1 MLLRSFAAR
10 LVLGLTVILCMAVFS
25 VSANATT
32 YYVRADGGTNVQCT
46 GKTDAAY
53 PGSGTGKACAWNNL
67 MEALPPNWLH
77 PEAAHIQGGDTVIIE
92 AGSYPIGWQK
102 GYYQRWGD
110 NCAAQY
116 APACHPQ
123 VIPSGTASNPT
134 RIVGAGW
141 DSGCTAP
148 PELWGTQGPNTMLS
162 LDGASNVVIACLGI
176 TDHANCTLNY
186 RPDSSHNCA
195 TRATGSGDNDPGLG
209 QYARVGL
216 HAQDSNNVT
225 LQDVNFHGLADQGV
239 QAGRISNWTVTR
251 VKVLGNGNVGWN
263 GDLGGN
269 NHNSSNSGT
278 LTFTDFTVA
287 WNGCQEHYPVD
298 GGYDMCYGQEQG
310 GYGDGLGEAWTGG
323 DWVFI
328 RPQFYRNTSDG
339 LDLLYAN
346 GTGSITIDEGYFAY
360 NVGNDLKTAGPATIT
375 NSVFIA
381 NCSVFRNT
389 NQPVAP
395 NPCRAGGG
403 EFADFAGLNQT
414 ITFAYNTVVGEPGCL
429 FGGDPT
435 STPATGSIALDRSDV
450 VNIENNI
457 FIGKPK
463 WNGDGLTCLVYYGS
477 PPPVTV
483 NYYNNIIW
491 NVRGNDCPATS
502 ICKDPQLTDESLAS
516 FNPDPLVSSPAIGNG
531 KSRTVTVAWDYY
543 NHTRSPSAPTI
554 GAVEY
559 RGQRYIGSG
568 SGDSPT
574 PPLNGSAQASAPVS
588 QGSDS
593 PRPATSPIPRPWGA
607 LSGGAGENPNAERY
621 HRLDTRNGFAAI
633 RVPGTSR
640 SLQDDARVAGVARS
654 VPVANDVIPAAADV
668 ARQAVTPATAEPA
681 KRSYIIILYDWFADL
696 YHKSR
701 RLFRH

>member
-1 MLLRSFAAR
+1 LYWVVAAA
-10 LVLGLTVILCMAVFS
+10 TFTT
-25 VSANATT
+25 SAEATT
-32 YYVRADGGTNVQCT
+32 YYVRTDGGTNVQCNGT
-46 GKTDAAY
+46 ADAPVSAA
-53 PGSGTGKACAWNNL
+53 PNCAWSNPL
-67 MEALPPNWLH
+67 EALPPVMGNYRH
-77 PEAAHIQGGDTVIIE
+77 AAFIKGGDTLVIE
-92 AGSYPIGWQK
+92 TGTYRIGWADGLQA
-102 GYYQRWGD
+102 RWSD
-110 NCAAQY
+110 PCAALY
-116 APACHPQ
+116 APACTLQP
-123 VIPSGTASNPT
+123 VPSGTAGNPT

-141 DSGCTAP
+141 DSECTAP
-148 PELWGTQGPNTMLS
+148 PTLYGAEGVNQVLNLTQS
-162 LDGASNVVIACLGI
+162 SHVVIACLDL
-176 TDHANCTLNY
+176 TDHADCTLDY
-186 RPDSSHNCA
+186 RPDRSKACNHAWASA
-195 TRATGSGDNDPGLG
+195 SPPRYGGWAQRGI
-209 QYARVGL
+209 YAS
-216 HAQDSNNVT
+216 DSDDVT
-225 LQDVNFHGLADQGV
+225 LQDIQIHGFADQGV

>member
-1 MLLRSFAAR
+1 VLAAA
-10 LVLGLTVILCMAVFS
+10 AVA
-25 VSANATT
+25 VPAHAAT
-32 YYVRADGGTNVQCT
+32 YYVRTDGGTNVQCT
-46 GKTDAAY
+46 GTSNAAY

-77 PEAAHIQGGDTVIIE
+77 SEAAHIKGGDTVVIA
-92 AGSYPIGWQK
+92 AGSYPTGWQK

-123 VIPSGTASNPT
+123 IIPSGTASNPT

-141 DSGCTAP
+141 DQGCVAP
-148 PELWGTQGPNTMLS
+148 PELWGTQGPNTVLS
-162 LDGASNVVIACLGI
+162 LDGSSNVVIACLGV
-176 TDHANCTLNY
+176 TDHAYCTLNY
-186 RPDSSHNCA
+186 RPDSSHSCA
-195 TRATGSGDNDPGLG
+195 TKATGSGDNDPGLG

-269 NHNSSNSGT
+269 NHNSTNSGK
-278 LTFTDFTVA
+278 LTFTDLTVA

-328 RPQFYRNTSDG
+328 RPRFYRNTSDG

-346 GTGSITIDEGYFAY
+346 GTGSITIDQGYFAY
-360 NVGNDLKTAGPATIT
+360 NVGNDMKTAGPATIT

-381 NCSVFRNT
+381 NCSVFRGT
-389 NQPVAP
+389 SQPVAP

-429 FGGDPT
+429 FGGDDT
-435 STPATGSIALDRSDV
+435 STPATGSTALNKSDV
-450 VNIENNI
+450 VNIQNNI

-463 WNGDGLTCLVYYGS
+463 WNGDGQTCLVYYGS
-477 PPPVTV
+477 PAPVTI
-483 NYYNNIIW
+483 NWLNNVVW
-491 NVRGNDCPATS
+491 NVRSNECPSTS
-502 ICKDPQLTDESLAS
+502 VCKDPQLIDESLAS
-516 FNPDPLVSSPAIGNG
+516 FNQDPLVSSPAIGNASPSG
-531 KSRTVTVAWDYY
+531 VVVTHDYY
-543 NHTRSPSAPTI
+543 GSTRPSKGATI

-559 RGQRYIGSG
+559 RGQAFIGSG
-568 SGDSPT
+568 SGDSPLPPSGGTQPASDAPVPMQSKASVNPVPVKSGLDSGPGALRERLRDSSNRERYYALDSIGRVQVSAGVWRPQHVAVETVSSNRAPVADVTT
-574 PPLNGSAQASAPVS
+574 PVPSAAERATAVATESAPV
-588 QGSDS
+588 
-593 PRPATSPIPRPWGA
+593 
-607 LSGGAGENPNAERY
+607 
-621 HRLDTRNGFAAI
+621 
-633 RVPGTSR
+633 
-640 SLQDDARVAGVARS
+640 ARS
-654 VPVANDVIPAAADV
+654 YL
-668 ARQAVTPATAEPA
+668 RAVF
-681 KRSYIIILYDWFADL
+681 DWFADV

-701 RLFRH
+701 HVFQY